1 LISESFAMS
10 DSNLT
15 VDEASADS
23 AAQNPTESPT
33 RSGSPELRQAAQ
45 QTAFAIIVMVSVGH
59 LINDIMQSLLTA
71 SYPLLKDNYGLDFG
85 QIGFLTFT
93 FQVTASLLQPLVGL
107 YADKKPLP
115 YSLPI
120 GMGASLIG
128 LIVLAHAGSYPMLLA
143 GAALVGIGSSVFH
156 PEASRVARMASGGR
170 HGLAQSMFQVG
181 GNFGSAVGPL
191 LAAFVV
197 VPRGQQSIQWFAI
210 GALVGMIVLWRV
222 GVWYAAAIPSHR
234 HTGKSSRH
242 EDVAPRQAA
251 IAILVLVVLVI
262 SKYTYLTSLSSYY
275 TFYVIDKFGVSVQQ
289 AQLLLFLYLGAVAVG
304 TVGGG
309 AVVDRFGTRF
319 VIWFS
324 ILGTLPFTLA
334 LPYVNLPV
342 TAVLTVI
349 IGLIIASAFSAIVV
363 FAQELLPGRVGL
375 VAGLFF
381 GLAFGVGGIG
391 AALLG
396 LVADWK
402 GIDFVY
408 SVCSFLPAMG
418 LLTVFLPKIGGP
430 RAKAA

>member
-1 LISESFAMS
+1 MLMS
-10 DSNLT
+10 DTSLAAGPSGAS
-15 VDEASADS
+15 EALHPAV
-23 AAQNPTESPT
+23 
-33 RSGSPELRQAAQ
+33 R
-45 QTAFAIIVMVSVGH
+45 QTAFAIIVMVSVSH
-59 LINDIMQSLLTA
+59 LVNDIMQSLLTA
-71 SYPLLKDNYGLDFG
+71 SYPMLKANYGLDFG
-85 QIGFLTFT
+85 QIGLLTFT

-107 YADKKPLP
+107 YTDKKPLP
-115 YSLPI
+115 YSLPV
-120 GMGASLIG
+120 GMGSSLIG
-128 LIVLAHAGSYPMLLA
+128 LIVLAHAGSYDMLLV

-181 GNFGSAVGPL
+181 GNFGASIGPL

-210 GALVGMIVLWRV
+210 GALIGMIVLWRV
-222 GVWYAAAIPSHR
+222 GNWYAANIPAHR
-234 HTGKSSRH
+234 GARRAADSETVPH
-242 EDVAPRQAA
+242 RQVV
-251 IAILVLVVLVI
+251 IAIIVLVVLVI

-275 TFYVIDKFGVSVQQ
+275 TFFVIHKFGVSVQQ

-304 TVGGG
+304 TVCGGPI
-309 AVVDRFGTRF
+309 VDRFGTRF

-396 LVADWK
+396 EVADWK

-418 LLTVFLPKIGGP
+418 LLTVFLPKVGGP
-430 RAKAA
+430 RDAAPKPA

>member
-1 LISESFAMS
+1 MS

-15 VDEASADS
+15 VDEAAADS
-23 AAQNPTESPT
+23 AAPVSPET
-33 RSGSPELRQAAQ
+33 KAGAATELRQAAQ
-45 QTAFAIIVMVSVGH
+45 QTVFAIIAAVSVAH

-71 SYPLLKDNYGLDFG
+71 SYPMLKDNYHLDFG

-93 FQVTASLLQPLVGL
+93 FQVTASLLQPIVGL
-107 YADKKPLP
+107 YTDKKPLP
-115 YSLPI
+115 FSLPI

-128 LIVLAHAGSYPMLLA
+128 LIVLAYAGNYPMLLLGA
-143 GAALVGIGSSVFH
+143 GLIGIGSSVFH

-181 GNFGSAVGPL
+181 GNFGSAIGPL

-197 VPRGQQSIQWFAI
+197 VPHGQQSIQWFAI
-210 GALVGMIVLWRV
+210 GSLVGMILLYRV
-222 GVWYAAAIPSHR
+222 GIWYAGAIPAHR
-234 HTGKSSRH
+234 HTRKSVRH

-251 IAILVLVVLVI
+251 IAIAVLVVLVI

-275 TFYVIDKFGVSVQQ
+275 TFFVIHKFGVSVQA

-304 TVGGG
+304 TVAGGPI
-309 AVVDRFGTRF
+309 VDRFGTRF

-396 LVADWK
+396 EVADIK

-408 SVCSFLPAMG
+408 SVCSFLPALG

-430 RAKAA
+430 KKPATSG